1 MKAMGSYSRSA
12 DAGTLP
18 IGRGLLLFLPLIF
31 AGNLVGV
38 LLRYPEHGAAILF
51 PPYAALTAVLVAS
64 PRRHWIVYVVIATV
78 SHVAAS
84 IGRWPL
90 SWVMVADVANL
101 MRAGVAALLLLHFFG
116 PRPRLDS
123 VSSLVWFV
131 IATAIVAPAVG
142 ATIGATNP
150 VLHGIPDAYVGTWS
164 AWFVSSAL
172 TALTMLPLLLEVVCA
187 PTKWS
192 LSQLGERRSVE
203 TASFGVAL
211 AVACAMV
218 LLSLTDGR
226 FDLAV
231 ALYSPIPV
239 LLWAALRFGPGGAGL
254 ALTVLTAVAIIG
266 TERRL
271 VTMPSDGAVLRLQVF
286 VFLMAMPVLC
296 VAVVANA
303 LQSAVQLYRALL
315 ASLQDQVAILD
326 ANGVV
331 IRVNESWQRH
341 ASAPS
346 PCPFERAR
354 AGDDFLAACRD
365 ASDILAALHPE
376 EREPV
381 PGRLFDG
388 ATAVLQGEA
397 RRFETDYELK
407 REGRREW
414 YTIRVEPLE
423 WADGGAVVTRANISA
438 RRQAQ
443 AEIGEQREQLSH
455 LGRVAVLGQLSGA
468 IAHEL
473 RQPLAAI
480 LANAE
485 AGRLFVERDVID
497 VDELRAIL
505 LDIATEDR
513 RAANVLVGLRAMH
526 KRGAM
531 HLQPIAPADLVRE
544 TLGLAHAEIVTR
556 GVTAT
561 GIVEPELP
569 LVLADR
575 VQIQHVLLNLVLNSC
590 ESMSEIDAAAR
601 LLSLNVSAAGANV
614 RFSVR
619 DSGTGVDRGLIDTL
633 FEPFVTTKPG
643 GLGLGLSIAR
653 TVVDT
658 HGGRIWAEN
667 LDGAGAMVSFLLPT
681 VPAGG
686 DAIQPPD
693 IGSFS
698 PSTMA
703 AAAVE

>member
-1 MKAMGSYSRSA
+1 
-12 DAGTLP
+12 
-18 IGRGLLLFLPLIF
+18 
-31 AGNLVGV
+31 
-38 LLRYPEHGAAILF
+38 
-51 PPYAALTAVLVAS
+51 
-64 PRRHWIVYVVIATV
+64 
-78 SHVAAS
+78 
-84 IGRWPL
+84 
-90 SWVMVADVANL
+90 
-101 MRAGVAALLLLHFFG
+101 
-116 PRPRLDS
+116 
-123 VSSLVWFV
+123 
-131 IATAIVAPAVG
+131 
-142 ATIGATNP
+142 
-150 VLHGIPDAYVGTWS
+150 
-164 AWFVSSAL
+164 
-172 TALTMLPLLLEVVCA
+172 
-187 PTKWS
+187 
-192 LSQLGERRSVE
+192 
-203 TASFGVAL
+203 
-211 AVACAMV
+211 
-218 LLSLTDGR
+218 
-226 FDLAV
+226 
-231 ALYSPIPV
+231 
-239 LLWAALRFGPGGAGL
+239 
-254 ALTVLTAVAIIG
+254 
-266 TERRL
+266 
-271 VTMPSDGAVLRLQVF
+271 
-286 VFLMAMPVLC
+286 
-296 VAVVANA
+296 
-303 LQSAVQLYRALL
+303 
-315 ASLQDQVAILD
+315 
-326 ANGVV
+326 
-331 IRVNESWQRH
+331 
-341 ASAPS
+341 
-346 PCPFERAR
+346 
-354 AGDDFLAACRD
+354 
-365 ASDILAALHPE
+365 
-376 EREPV
+376 
-381 PGRLFDG
+381 
-388 ATAVLQGEA
+388 
-397 RRFETDYELK
+397 
-407 REGRREW
+407 
-414 YTIRVEPLE
+414 
-423 WADGGAVVTRANISA
+423 
-438 RRQAQ
+438 
-443 AEIGEQREQLSH
+443 
-455 LGRVAVLGQLSGA
+455 VLGQLSGA

-561 GIVEPELP
+561 GIVEPDLP

-575 VQIQHVLLNLVLNSC
+575 VQIQHVLLNLVLNSF